1 VQVGDLVKLRGL
13 AGIIGPSCCGVV
25 VRMGELSITIA
36 WLNGH
41 ESYEP
46 ESILEIV
53 NENR

>member
-13 AGIIGPSCCGVV
+13 GGIIGPLCCGVV
-25 VRMGELSITIA
+25 VGMGKLFITIV
-36 WLNGH
+36 WQDGH

-46 ESILEIV
+46 ESILEVV